1 GDRGGDQPAAKHPR
15 PRLQAAL
22 RAPGRRE
29 PADLRDPRHPPEGAA
44 GFVQA
49 LPGELLPQAL
59 QAGGHPGAD
68 AVPRGRQPVRRQ
80 EERTDRA
87 TGRAQAPADAP
98 RQARQVSAIPAAAE
112 ITLGLLAG
120 GRGSRLG
127 GVDKAWI
134 ERDGQPQVL
143 RLARRFPGE
152 VGAVLVS
159 ANRELARYAD
169 AGLQAV
175 PDRLPPD
182 SGPLAGI
189 EALAAACRTP
199 WLLTLPVDLFDTNDC
214 LVRTLVSCR
223 DADGAVAEDA
233 DGLQPLVALYRVEA
247 LRAALPA
254 ALAAG

>member
-1 GDRGGDQPAAKHPR
+1 M
-15 PRLQAAL
+15 
-22 RAPGRRE
+22 
-29 PADLRDPRHPPEGAA
+29 
-44 GFVQA
+44 
-49 LPGELLPQAL
+49 
-59 QAGGHPGAD
+59 
-68 AVPRGRQPVRRQ
+68 
-80 EERTDRA
+80 
-87 TGRAQAPADAP
+87 
-98 RQARQVSAIPAAAE
+98 SAIPAAAE

-152 VGAVLVS
+152 VGAVLVC

-254 ALAAG
+254 ALAAGELAPRRLQQRLRMARVAFAGVRFGNLNTPADLAAVRIVLPPR

>member
-1 GDRGGDQPAAKHPR
+1 M
-15 PRLQAAL
+15 
-22 RAPGRRE
+22 
-29 PADLRDPRHPPEGAA
+29 
-44 GFVQA
+44 
-49 LPGELLPQAL
+49 
-59 QAGGHPGAD
+59 
-68 AVPRGRQPVRRQ
+68 
-80 EERTDRA
+80 
-87 TGRAQAPADAP
+87 
-98 RQARQVSAIPAAAE
+98 SAIPAAAE

-143 RLARRFPGE
+143 RLAGRFPGE

-175 PDRLPPD
+175 PDRLPPH

-254 ALAAG
+254 ALAAGELAPRRLQQRLRMARVAFAGVRFGNLNTPADLAAVRIVLPPR